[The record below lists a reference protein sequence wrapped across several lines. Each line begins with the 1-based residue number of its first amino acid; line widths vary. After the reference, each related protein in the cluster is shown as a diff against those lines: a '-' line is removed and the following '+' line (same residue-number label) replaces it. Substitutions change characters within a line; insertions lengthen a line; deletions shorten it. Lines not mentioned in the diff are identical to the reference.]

1 MTAQI
6 GEILIYNNEEY
17 FMQCEPLYYYLIKL
31 KKKAQPKMPMRNT
44 ACWRGYV
51 GKWEIKDNKL
61 FLVDITI
68 HSLEKELSNI
78 GYIFK
83 ENKEIFASW
92 FTGQLVL
99 PQGEMLEYV
108 HAGYESVFEK
118 ELLLKIEN
126 GVFIESEIVDN
137 REKPKAELSQ
147 DEKER
152 VKDIEKTF
160 DDILNKLKK

>member
-1 MTAQI
+1 
-6 GEILIYNNEEY
+6 
-17 FMQCEPLYYYLIKL
+17 
-31 KKKAQPKMPMRNT
+31 MRNT